1 MMKMIDI
8 LAVIVFLAIVA
19 GIVSCCMHYTNNV
32 DNLMQQYKEE
42 LGC

>member
-1 MMKMIDI
+1 MKLIDI
-8 LAVIVFLAIVA
+8 LALIFLLAVVA

-32 DNLMQQYKEE
+32 DNLMKSYQEE

>member
-1 MMKMIDI
+1 MKLIDI
-8 LAVIVFLAIVA
+8 LALIFLLAVVA

-32 DNLMQQYKEE
+32 DNLMKVYQEE